1 MNVLITG
8 AGGMMGSHLA
18 ERLLGEGVEVI
29 ATFHQ
34 PTINMQT
41 VDPAVRFEEL
51 DVLNRDA
58 VFTLIEGR
66 KPQEIYH
73 LAAQSLPTVSWT
85 DPWRTLRVNGEG
97 TVNIFEAILNAR
109 KNDSSYDPMTVIAC
123 SSAEYGAS
131 LVPER
136 VPIREDAPLLPL
148 HPYGVSKVAQDLLGY
163 QYHRNHGLRCI
174 RARIF
179 NCTGPRKRNDVA
191 SDFARGL
198 VWALQTG
205 RSLKH
210 GNLQTQR
217 AIIDVRDMIDAL
229 IVLAR
234 EGRAGEAYNICGER
248 AYRVS
253 ELLDMYFELAGQQV
267 PTELDPSLLRFSDE
281 PIIFGDTT
289 KIRTDTSWRPR
300 WELKQTLAD
309 MLEFETRQYAEGA
322 A

>member
-18 ERLLGEGVEVI
+18 ERFLGEDVQVI

-34 PTINMQT
+34 PTINMET
-41 VDPAVRFEEL
+41 VDPLVTFEQL
-51 DVLNRDA
+51 DVLDRNA
-58 VFTLIEGR
+58 VFTLIEQR
-66 KPQEIYH
+66 KPDEIYH

-97 TVNIFEAILNAR
+97 TINIFEAILHAR
-109 KNDSSYDPMTVIAC
+109 KSDSSYNPMTVIAC

-163 QYHRNHGLRCI
+163 QYHHNHGLRCI

-198 VWALQTG
+198 VRALKTG

-210 GNLQTQR
+210 GNLETHR
-217 AIIDVRDMIDAL
+217 AIIDVRDMVDAL
-229 IVLAR
+229 IALAR
-234 EGRAGEAYNICGER
+234 EGTAGEAYNICADR

-253 ELLDMYFELAGQQV
+253 ELLDMYFEIVGQRV
-267 PTELDPSLLRFSDE
+267 ATEADPALLRFSDE

-300 WELKQTLAD
+300 WALKQTLAD
-309 MLEFETRQYAEGA
+309 IFEFETRQHAEGVA
-322 A
+322 